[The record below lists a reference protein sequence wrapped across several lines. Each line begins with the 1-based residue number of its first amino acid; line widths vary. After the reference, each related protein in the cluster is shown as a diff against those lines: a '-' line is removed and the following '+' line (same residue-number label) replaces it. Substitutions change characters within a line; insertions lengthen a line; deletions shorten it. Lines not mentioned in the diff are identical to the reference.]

1 MNVNHK
7 DMSKKRFGAH
17 TAIYQKES
25 DKKRGF
31 KEYRKKPL
39 IIQAK
44 QMSESFEV
52 VTLEG
57 KMTGKAGDYLII
69 GIEGESYPCD
79 KTVFELTYELV
90 EGEQE
95 K

>member
-1 MNVNHK
+1 MTLNHK
-7 DMSKKRFGAH
+7 DMSKKKFGAH
-17 TAIYQKES
+17 TATNEK
-25 DKKRGF
+25 DGF
-31 KEYRKKPL
+31 KDYRKKPL

-44 QMSESFEV
+44 QMNEPFEV
-52 VTLEG
+52 LTLEG

-69 GIEGESYPCD
+69 GIQGESYPCD
-79 KTVFELTYELV
+79 KIVFELTYELM

>member
-1 MNVNHK
+1 
-7 DMSKKRFGAH
+7 MSKKKFGAH
-17 TAIYQKES
+17 TAMSKKELEEKGS
-25 DKKRGF
+25 F
-31 KEYRKKPL
+31 KSYRKKPL

-44 QMSESFEV
+44 QMNEPFEV

-69 GIEGESYPCD
+69 GIKAERYPCD